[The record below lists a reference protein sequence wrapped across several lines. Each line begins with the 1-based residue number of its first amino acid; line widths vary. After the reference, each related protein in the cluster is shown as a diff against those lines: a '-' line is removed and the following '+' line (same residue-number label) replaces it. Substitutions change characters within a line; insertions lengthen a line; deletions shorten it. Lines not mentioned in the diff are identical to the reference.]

1 MLRFVVR
8 CHRTIPTACRFLATL
23 SVAVAI
29 TASGCD
35 SSSTFLPPPP
45 DGLRGAAA
53 EDSVSSVNVPVPP
66 RLENAFTGARSVEM
80 IFDRRE
86 QNEIVLIDATVR
98 AQAGMDR
105 VKFRTS
111 YLGEKDPPTKQCDL
125 VREAVARN
133 ALALV
138 IEPADPTDKK
148 LAESIQN
155 ARNSGIPVVML
166 GRPLGEADSSK
177 AATESSTSV
186 AAKAA
191 PSPAAASTG
200 AKPLVVVAPP
210 SFTDSARQ
218 LVASAI
224 RNAKNAKLDPKGGA
238 LIVNNPYA
246 DSFVK
251 ERIAAIQSA
260 LTENGITAI
269 DVFTSSES
277 SEAGGKVLIEKLKSN
292 PKLILVFAADGL
304 STSVARQA
312 LGFLIPERLFVVAA
326 YPAEATYSDMTRVG
340 DFAAVAGFVPMRLIR
355 KALSTAVS
363 ISQGQAVPARVDFP
377 IEVYDSAPT
386 STTAQSPIYYRA
398 KSAAKAVGKS
408 SP

>member
-1 MLRFVVR
+1 M
-8 CHRTIPTACRFLATL
+8 ACRFLAAL
-23 SVAVAI
+23 FVAVAI

-53 EDSVSSVNVPVPP
+53 EDSVSNVNVSVPP
-66 RLENAFTGARSVEM
+66 RLENAFTGARSVEL

-86 QNEIVLIDATVR
+86 KNEIDVIDVTVR
-98 AQAGMDR
+98 AQAGLEK

-111 YLGEKDPPTKQCDL
+111 YLGEKDPPTKQADL

-166 GRPLGEADSSK
+166 GRPLGEANSTA
-177 AATESSTSV
+177 AATGSSGAAA
-186 AAKAA
+186 AAKPA
-191 PSPAAASTG
+191 PSPTAASAG

-210 SFTDSARQ
+210 PFTESARQ

-260 LTENGITAI
+260 LKENGITTI
-269 DVFTSSES
+269 DMFTSSKP
-277 SEAGGKVLIEKLKSN
+277 SEEGGKLLIAKLKSN
-292 PKLILVFAADGL
+292 PKLFLVFAVDGL
-304 STSVARQA
+304 STSAARQA
-312 LGFLIPERLFVVAA
+312 MAELIPDRLFVVSA
-326 YPAEATYSDMTRVG
+326 YAAEATYSDMTRVG
-340 DFAAVAGFVPMRLIR
+340 DFAAVAGFVPMRLMR
-355 KALSTAVS
+355 KALSTAAS
-363 ISQGQAVPARVDFP
+363 ITQGQAVPARVDFP
-377 IEVYDSAPT
+377 IDVYDSAPT
-386 STTAQSPIYYRA
+386 ATTPQSPIYYRT
-398 KSAAKAVGKS
+398 KQAAKAAPKA